1 MSFGIYFLLYHIIGK
16 ALKAF
21 RIGVD
26 RKANLL
32 ASQVLTVFSVDAV
45 EVLVS
50 CAITGQFRFFPDFLW
65 RYVLLALVQSIL
77 LCLLV
82 IPLVDLYRHFFKAH
96 QILEVYHEASYEKLH
111 FMNDRPD
118 KFHIKD
124 IININEGLDKIFDK
138 MEEIF
143 TDIMDLKDIKLNDET
158 SADDIEEWDSLS
170 HIQIIVAI
178 EKAFGIKFSSQE
190 MITWK
195 NVGDMV
201 DCIQNKI

>member
-1 MSFGIYFLLYHIIGK
+1 ME
-16 ALKAF
+16 
-21 RIGVD
+21 
-26 RKANLL
+26 RK
-32 ASQVLTVFSVDAV
+32 
-45 EVLVS
+45 E
-50 CAITGQFRFFPDFLW
+50 
-65 RYVLLALVQSIL
+65 
-77 LCLLV
+77 
-82 IPLVDLYRHFFKAH
+82 
-96 QILEVYHEASYEKLH
+96 
-111 FMNDRPD
+111 
-118 KFHIKD
+118 
-124 IININEGLDKIFDK
+124 IFDK

-178 EKAFGIKFSSQE
+178 EKAFGFKFSSQE